1 MARLWKSSLTPWCLL
16 PPLVHVLLCGL
27 CGWKVRP
34 LWPSSAL
41 HCGRNLFFLLDG
53 RGTDEPKPPI
63 RHPLRM
69 VWVAQT
75 PHPSSVTDGIG
86 KWPGQPS
93 HGQTVTVTQKRIGLL
108 WGFGEKWKGELQ
120 DSKSRMPRFKC
131 CGCSCFTVHYA
142 GVHRATTAT
151 DSQFI
156 TLQCTETQ
164 TVDLTNKVGG
174 NHYLRHV
181 DHRSTLHG
189 HEQDWIFHI
198 HVRGKKNGSWV
209 NLKGG
214 GQLASKT
221 GDGE

>member
-1 MARLWKSSLTPWCLL
+1 MTRLWKSSLTPWCLL
-16 PPLVHVLLCGL
+16 PPRVHVLLCGL

-34 LWPSSAL
+34 LWPSSVL

-108 WGFGEKWKGELQ
+108 CIFPSLGVPECVRLTYV
-120 DSKSRMPRFKC
+120 SRDNASESALPP
-131 CGCSCFTVHYA
+131 SPL
-142 GVHRATTAT
+142 
-151 DSQFI
+151 SS
-156 TLQCTETQ
+156 
-164 TVDLTNKVGG
+164 LT
-174 NHYLRHV
+174 HV
-181 DHRSTLHG
+181 QRSIGYH
-189 HEQDWIFHI
+189 
-198 HVRGKKNGSWV
+198 NP
-209 NLKGG
+209 N
-214 GQLASKT
+214 
-221 GDGE
+221 

>member
-16 PPLVHVLLCGL
+16 PPRVHVLLCGL

-86 KWPGQPS
+86 GVKDPS
-93 HGQTVTVTQKRIGLL
+93 
-108 WGFGEKWKGELQ
+108 
-120 DSKSRMPRFKC
+120 
-131 CGCSCFTVHYA
+131 VHCY
-142 GVHRATTAT
+142 GSNRDRPT
-151 DSQFI
+151 D
-156 TLQCTETQ
+156 T
-164 TVDLTNKVGG
+164 DDG
-174 NHYLRHV
+174 
-181 DHRSTLHG
+181 
-189 HEQDWIFHI
+189 
-198 HVRGKKNGSWV
+198 WV
-209 NLKGG
+209 ANRP
-214 GQLASKT
+214 
-221 GDGE
+221 